1 MVGLLVFGFTS
12 LLWGAIG
19 VVMTVLPQIWSN
31 FIYRAVEDDWKRF
44 WLTQIMI
51 LVGLV
56 LTIGTA
62 QFQGTLVW
70 SNKFCIQA
78 AEGVELEYGCKLP
91 VGVLF
96 LKGPCGGSDFG
107 RGVCK
112 IKEDRAVFLFPEFLH
127 SFPRTA
133 E

>member
-70 SNKFCIQA
+70 MAF
-78 AEGVELEYGCKLP
+78 GVIL
-91 VGVLF
+91 VGKACVL
-96 LKGPCGGSDFG
+96 LGAGSQLRTRLLNVMRVWPLWAYRCGG
-107 RGVCK
+107 VVMVTL
-112 IKEDRAVFLFPEFLH
+112 AVFLATDVILH
-127 SFPRTA
+127 G
-133 E
+133 